1 MRKFRIFLLPYR
13 ERDVV
18 RERVTRTCTMIRMK
32 ERREFVYLLGERN
45 DKRQF
50 RKSMIKAG
58 VKAQ

>member
-32 ERREFVYLLGERN
+32 EGREFVYLLGERN

-50 RKSMIKAG
+50 RK
-58 VKAQ
+58 